1 MGMRIIRMLF
11 LTSMDVF
18 TTPPPPPPCTRTHA
32 YNVYTMYTSV
42 LLTSLT
48 KCFSI
53 YPLHMWTLSSNQACQ
68 ELAEGLSGMLGESI
82 KVVSASA
89 SASVSSP
96 AGITTGRAA
105 GDGSIVINVVRQTQ
119 IYF

>member
-1 MGMRIIRMLF
+1 
-11 LTSMDVF
+11 MDVF

-53 YPLHMWTLSSNQACQ
+53 YPLHMWTPSSNQACQ

-82 KVVSASA
+82 KVVSAGTGTDTDTAFAFASASA

-105 GDGSIVINVVRQTQ
+105 GDGSIVINVVR
-119 IYF
+119 